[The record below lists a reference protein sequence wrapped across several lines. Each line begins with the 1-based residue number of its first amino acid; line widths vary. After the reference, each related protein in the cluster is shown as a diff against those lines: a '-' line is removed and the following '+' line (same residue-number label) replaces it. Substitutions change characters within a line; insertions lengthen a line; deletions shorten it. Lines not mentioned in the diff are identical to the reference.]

1 MTAVW
6 TAVGVLTVVCFA
18 IKAAGPVALGGREL
32 PRVLERVIGLL
43 PAALLT
49 ALVATQIFGDPD
61 RQALALDA
69 RAAGL
74 AAAVIAAAARAPML
88 VVLLAAT
95 LTTALLRL

>member
-1 MTAVW
+1 MTPVW
-6 TAVGVLTVVCFA
+6 IAIAALTVVCFA
-18 IKAAGPVALGGREL
+18 IKAAGPVALGGRDL
-32 PRVLERVIGLL
+32 PPALERVIGLL

-61 RQALALDA
+61 RQALVLDA

-74 AAAVIAAAARAPML
+74 LAAVAAALARAPML